1 MKLDSADEYSAIQLA
16 DGTFYCW
23 GKNDSGQMGTGSG
36 IGIDMVEC
44 ENQPT
49 YIDLKDENEQ
59 GKSVKDF
66 VMGQSTMLI

>member
-1 MKLDSADEYSAIQLA
+1 
-16 DGTFYCW
+16 
-23 GKNDSGQMGTGSG
+23 MGTGSG

-59 GKSVKDF
+59 PKIVKDF